1 MTIRILEKEAL
12 SFDDLILMPLHSDI
26 KSRKEIDTSVV
37 LKNSDGTELKFQ
49 TPIISSPMST
59 ITEAYMC
66 NAINSCGGLGIIHR
80 YNTIDHQTKL
90 LSYVNSDIY
99 KAAAIGASGDYKERL
114 DKLVEAGLK
123 IVCIDVAHGDHVLVK
138 EAVEHIKQ
146 YHPHLFIIAGNIA
159 GGGAYQR
166 LSDWGVDAVRTS
178 VGSGSICTTRI
189 QTGHGMPTLSALID
203 CVERREEL
211 KKLGKHTAYI
221 IADGGIKNT
230 GDIVKCL
237 AIGADMV
244 MLGSM
249 LSGTRETPG
258 KVILDKETG
267 KKVKRYNGMASKA
280 AQKAWK
286 GSYSS
291 IEGVTSYVQYKG
303 TVNKVITEITSNIRS
318 GMSYS
323 GARSLSE
330 LRSNALFIRQTV
342 NSHSEGLPHIYNRK

>member
-1 MTIRILEKEAL
+1 MTVFLNKEAL
-12 SFDDLILMPLHSDI
+12 SFDDLILVPQYSDI
-26 KSRKEIDTSVV
+26 KSRKEINTSVK
-37 LKNSDGTELKFQ
+37 LKNSTGDLLEFQ

-59 ITEAYMC
+59 VTEAYMC

-80 YNTIDHQTKL
+80 YNTIEHQSKL

-114 DKLVEAGLK
+114 DKLVEKGLK
-123 IVCIDVAHGDHVLVK
+123 IVCIDVAHGDHILVK
-138 EAVEHIKQ
+138 NAVKHIKK
-146 YHPHLFIIAGNIA
+146 YYPHLFIIAGNIA
-159 GGGAYQR
+159 TADAYQR
-166 LSDWGVDAVRTS
+166 LSDWGIDAIRTS

-189 QTGHGMPTLSALID
+189 QTGHGMPTLNALID
-203 CVERREEL
+203 CVKKREEL
-211 KKLGKHTAYI
+211 KKMQKHAAYI

-237 AIGADMV
+237 AVGADLV

-258 KVILDKETG
+258 KVIIDKETG
-267 KKVKRYNGMASKA
+267 KKVKRYNGMASKS

-303 TVNKVITEITSNIRS
+303 TVSKVIAEITSNIRS

-323 GARSLSE
+323 GSRDLE
-330 LRSNALFIRQTV
+330 QLRSNAMFIRQTI
-342 NSHSEGLPHIYNRK
+342 NSHTEGLPHIYNRK